1 MSINKKLDPRV
12 KRTHQLLREALI
24 ALMCEKGYDAITV
37 QDIAQRATLNRATF
51 YLHFRDK
58 EDLLQQTI
66 DDILNDLSSGMTSA
80 PFAEKEDEPHPDL
93 IYIFEHVSRNSD
105 FYKVMLGKNGL
116 PGFMFRLSDMISRR
130 LHERIAAK
138 QPDANRLK
146 VTKDIFT
153 SYVTW
158 AYLGVI
164 VWWLENDMPYTPKYM
179 ATQLTLLRIQ
189 HRNLLYGEHPEQMP

>member
-66 DDILNDLSSGMTSA
+66 DDILNDLSSGMTSVA
-80 PFAEKEDEPHPDL
+80 IAEKEDEPHPDL

-130 LHERIAAK
+130 LHEKIAAR
-138 QPDANRLK
+138 QPDENQLK
-146 VTKDIFT
+146 VAKDIFT

-189 HRNLLYGEHPEQMP
+189 HRRLLFGEHKEQMP